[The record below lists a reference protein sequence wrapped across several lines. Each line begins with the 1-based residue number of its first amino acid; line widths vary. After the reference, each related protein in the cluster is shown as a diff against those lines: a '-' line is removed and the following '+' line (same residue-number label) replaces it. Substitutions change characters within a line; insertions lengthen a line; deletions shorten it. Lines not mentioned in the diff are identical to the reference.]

1 MNGANRPET
10 LPNSLAYPLANPA
23 FVRSPARAGES
34 PGTPGSLHPPP
45 RGRDAAG
52 HPADPARRRSG
63 RDLPGGKLRQPQA
76 WLRRGAPPRCQRQPG
91 GGDRLREKP
100 PRLARPRAAGLGMS
114 PGEEWLP
121 GTAASP
127 ARAPPPPPRSRP
139 CPCVFPLAPH
149 SPHGGHEAGGSGERL
164 GGGPVRRG
172 DGPRDAAPG
181 DPPTR
186 ATPRGVL
193 HTQAPTQTL
202 LRGLP
207 GPRAVLCVAHR
218 TPMRAVPVGCG
229 APPVPRA

>member
-1 MNGANRPET
+1 M
-10 LPNSLAYPLANPA
+10 PA
-23 FVRSPARAGES
+23 A
-34 PGTPGSLHPPP
+34 
-45 RGRDAAG
+45 
-52 HPADPARRRSG
+52 ARRRGPSPG
-63 RDLPGGKLRQPQA
+63 KATPLGPSQGGGAGDVPGGRV
-76 WLRRGAPPRCQRQPG
+76 APGDSCQPG
-91 GGDRLREKP
+91 P
-100 PRLARPRAAGLGMS
+100 C
-114 PGEEWLP
+114 
-121 GTAASP
+121 
-127 ARAPPPPPRSRP
+127 PPPPPRSRP